1 MIKKFLKILG
11 LLLLVVV
18 LGILIRYAF
27 WRTDRLETLAAQSH
41 IVDTASGP
49 VQYSLQGEEGQIILF
64 LHGTPGGFDHNPFF
78 TPENLPGFRQ
88 LTPSRPGYL
97 GTPLATGET
106 PEQQARAYA
115 ALLDVLGIDR
125 VVVLGA
131 SGGGPSAVHFAAL
144 YPERTLA
151 LIGLEILTYPRTEAL
166 RMPGMMRSDFL
177 YWLGVSAIT
186 GIDGG
191 KTMLSMFQLPE
202 TDVARVLKSPN
213 GLDRTKA
220 MVWAGWPA
228 AARVAGW
235 ENDSAQFM
243 KLALPLEQVTAPA
256 LILHGTED
264 IQVSHDRAREMAA
277 RLPNGHF
284 HSVAGATHAMPLTHR
299 DELQAVI
306 RAFLAELPERES
318 EIDGV
323 Q

>member
-1 MIKKFLKILG
+1 MIKTTLKLLG

-18 LGILIRYAF
+18 LGTVISYVF
-27 WRTDRLETLAAQSH
+27 WQTDRLETLAEQSR
-41 IVDTASGP
+41 IVDTAAGP

-78 TPENLPGFRQ
+78 TPDPMPGFQQ

-115 ALLDVLGIDR
+115 ALLDTLGIDR

-131 SGGGPSAVHFAAL
+131 SGGGPSAVYFAAL

-151 LIGLEILTYPRTEAL
+151 LVGLEILTYARDEAL
-166 RMPGMMRSDFL
+166 TMPGMMKSDFL
-177 YWLGVSAIT
+177 YWLGVSAIN

-191 KTMLSMFQLPE
+191 KTMLNMFQLPDA
-202 TDVARVLKSPN
+202 DVARVLESPN

-243 KLALPLEQVTAPA
+243 RLSLPFEQVTVPA
-256 LILHGTED
+256 LILQGTED
-264 IQVSHDRAREMAA
+264 IQVSYDRAREMAA
-277 RLPNGHF
+277 RLPNARF
-284 HSVAGATHAMPLTHR
+284 HTVAGATHAMPLTHR
-299 DELQAVI
+299 EELQAVI
-306 RAFLAELPERES
+306 GTFLAEVLDRERE
-318 EIDGV
+318 GGGA